1 VILSTDAVSY
11 TKANYQDIEP
21 TADAMHF
28 LRDALDCENVG
39 VTIVDCE
46 PGWTNEE
53 HDHED
58 EQQEEVYVLV
68 EGEATVTVED
78 DVIEMEAG
86 DAVRISPDATHQ
98 IKNGETDS
106 RFVLVGAP

>member
-1 VILSTDAVSY
+1 MTYTKVSY
-11 TKANYQDIEP
+11 QDVEQ
-21 TADAMHF
+21 TGDGMHF

-39 VTIVDCE
+39 VTVVDCG

-53 HDHED
+53 HAHED

-68 EGEATVTVED
+68 EGEATVTIED
-78 DVIEMEAG
+78 DVVEMQAG

-98 IKNGETDS
+98 IENGETDS

>member
-1 VILSTDAVSY
+1 
-11 TKANYQDIEP
+11 
-21 TADAMHF
+21 
-28 LRDALDCENVG
+28 
-39 VTIVDCE
+39 
-46 PGWTNEE
+46 
-53 HDHED
+53 
-58 EQQEEVYVLV
+58 VLV